1 MCWTDFE
8 TVVTVVFF
16 IYIFGIF
23 WRMGEVDSRMREVR
37 SLQVCNI
44 QSVNE
49 EAAIEIT
56 SQAKHKILIN
66 QLY

>member
-1 MCWTDFE
+1 
-8 TVVTVVFF
+8 
-16 IYIFGIF
+16 
-23 WRMGEVDSRMREVR
+23 
-37 SLQVCNI
+37 LQVCKI